1 MNKIK
6 FLSGMFVAAM
16 LTACGESEV
25 SVDYKLSAPVTLEL
39 YTESYYSTLD
49 LKGEEKMGT
58 ITATYAD
65 LNYSSKGDTLFV
77 KRNYVI
83 DKSRGYLKNFMPTE
97 LAWRIKEV
105 NLSAVDRNVT
115 SLTGIDDGYDTLLAH
130 IPMPSRWRDQLLNP
144 EFKPHLKR
152 LEKHRWEMEHLL
164 KGVVPV
170 KGNITE
176 LLKQQGRLNFALI
189 QIDSVVTKGF
199 TNRDHRKC
207 LDYVVYLHET
217 ESFPYFIWE
226 QHVGS
231 KIVPEKFKGY
241 TSGLKGEYRTEFEV
255 MIEPETGLPCQERE
269 VKVGTHTMIHPE
281 TKDSV
286 TFTSHVSYERLYN
299 TKREVAESAE

>member
-6 FLSGMFVAAM
+6 FLSGMCLAAM
-16 LTACGESEV
+16 LSACSESEV
-25 SVDYKLSAPVTLEL
+25 TVDYKLSSPVTLEL
-39 YTESYYSTLD
+39 YTESYYTTLD
-49 LKGEEKMGT
+49 LKGEEKIGT

-65 LNYSSKGDTLFV
+65 VNYSSKGDTTFV

-105 NLSAVDRNVT
+105 NLSAVDRSVT
-115 SLTGIDDGYDTLLAH
+115 NLTGIDDGYDTLLAH

-152 LEKHRWEMEHLL
+152 LEKHRWEMDHLL

-170 KGNITE
+170 KGNVTE

-189 QIDSVVTKGF
+189 KIDSVVTKGF

-207 LDYVVYLHET
+207 LDYVVYLQES

-241 TSGLKGEYRTEFEV
+241 TAGHKGEYRTEFEV

-286 TFTSHVSYERLYN
+286 TFTSHVTYERLYN
-299 TKREVAESAE
+299 IKREVAEPAE

>member
-6 FLSGMFVAAM
+6 FLSGMCLAAM
-16 LTACGESEV
+16 LMACGESEV

-39 YTESYYSTLD
+39 YVESYYATLD
-49 LKGEEKMGT
+49 LKGDEKMGT

-65 LNYSSKGDTLFV
+65 VDYSSTGDTTHV
-77 KRNYVI
+77 NRRYVI

-105 NLSAVDRNVT
+105 DLTAVDRKVT
-115 SLTGIDDGYDTLLAH
+115 GLTGIDDGYDSLLAH
-130 IPMPSRWRDQLLNP
+130 IPMPSRWREQLLNP
-144 EFKPHLKR
+144 DYKPHLKR
-152 LEKHRWEMEHLL
+152 LEKHRWEMSHLL

-170 KGNITE
+170 KGNVTQ
-176 LLKQQGRLNFALI
+176 LLKQQGRLDFALI

-255 MIEPETGLPCQERE
+255 MLEPETGLPCQERE
-269 VKVGTHTMIHPE
+269 VKVGTHTMVHPE
-281 TKDSV
+281 TKDTV
-286 TFTSHVSYERLYN
+286 TFTSHVSHERLFN
-299 TKREVAESAE
+299 IKHSVAETAE